1 MKAVPSAERLF
12 RKGVKKMTNSNSSNS
27 MNPKEAKQKLN
38 SFKNEVASSMNINL
52 QQGYNGDITAR
63 DAGRI
68 GGQMV
73 KRMIEYAEQNMQG
86 QN

>member
-1 MKAVPSAERLF
+1 
-12 RKGVKKMTNSNSSNS
+12 MTTSNSG
-27 MNPKEAKQKLN
+27 EAKQKL
-38 SFKNEVASSMNINL
+38 SEFKNEVASSMNINL

-73 KRMIEYAEQNMQG
+73 KRMIEYAEQHMNG

>member
-1 MKAVPSAERLF
+1 
-12 RKGVKKMTNSNSSNS
+12 MTSGNSRE
-27 MNPKEAKQKLN
+27 MKQKLN
-38 SFKNEVASSMNINL
+38 SLKTEAANSMNISL

-73 KRMIEYAEQNMQG
+73 KRMIEYAENNMNG
-86 QN
+86 GTGSNMTK

>member
-1 MKAVPSAERLF
+1 M
-12 RKGVKKMTNSNSSNS
+12 NS
-27 MNPKEAKQKLN
+27 MNNMNSMNSGMNGSSSASREMKQRLSGMKT
-38 SFKNEVASSMNINL
+38 EVANSMSINL

-73 KRMIEYAEQNMQG
+73 KRMIEYAERNMNG
-86 QN
+86 GSTMMN

>member
-1 MKAVPSAERLF
+1 
-12 RKGVKKMTNSNSSNS
+12 MTSSNS
-27 MNPKEAKQKLN
+27 REMKQKL
-38 SFKNEVASSMNINL
+38 SKFKNEVASSMNINL

-73 KRMIEYAEQNMQG
+73 KRMIEYAEQHMNG

>member
-1 MKAVPSAERLF
+1 
-12 RKGVKKMTNSNSSNS
+12 MTTSTSG
-27 MNPKEAKQKLN
+27 EAKQKL
-38 SFKNEVASSMNINL
+38 SKFKNEVASSMNINL

-73 KRMIEYAEQNMQG
+73 KRMIEYAEQHMNG

>member
-1 MKAVPSAERLF
+1 
-12 RKGVKKMTNSNSSNS
+12 MTTSNSG
-27 MNPKEAKQKLN
+27 EAKQKL
-38 SFKNEVASSMNINL
+38 SKFKNEVASSMNINL
-52 QQGYNGDITAR
+52 QQGYNGDITDR

-73 KRMIEYAEQNMQG
+73 KRMIEYAEQHMNG

>member
-1 MKAVPSAERLF
+1 
-12 RKGVKKMTNSNSSNS
+12 MTTSNCG
-27 MNPKEAKQKLN
+27 EAKQKL
-38 SFKNEVASSMNINL
+38 SKFKNEVASSMNINL

-73 KRMIEYAEQNMQG
+73 KRMIEYAEQHMNG

>member
-1 MKAVPSAERLF
+1 
-12 RKGVKKMTNSNSSNS
+12 MTTSNSG
-27 MNPKEAKQKLN
+27 EAKQKLYK
-38 SFKNEVASSMNINL
+38 FKNEVTSSMNINL

-73 KRMIEYAEQNMQG
+73 KRMIEYAEQHMNG

>member
-1 MKAVPSAERLF
+1 
-12 RKGVKKMTNSNSSNS
+12 MTTSNSG
-27 MNPKEAKQKLN
+27 EAKQKL
-38 SFKNEVASSMNINL
+38 SKFKNEVASSMNINL

-73 KRMIEYAEQNMQG
+73 KRMIEYAEQHMNG
-86 QN
+86 HN

>member
-1 MKAVPSAERLF
+1 
-12 RKGVKKMTNSNSSNS
+12 MTTSN
-27 MNPKEAKQKLN
+27 PGEAKQKL
-38 SFKNEVASSMNINL
+38 SKFKNEVASSMNINL

-73 KRMIEYAEQNMQG
+73 KRMIEYAEQHMNG

>member
-1 MKAVPSAERLF
+1 
-12 RKGVKKMTNSNSSNS
+12 MTTSNSG
-27 MNPKEAKQKLN
+27 EAKQKL
-38 SFKNEVASSMNINL
+38 SKCKNEVASSMNISL

-73 KRMIEYAEQNMQG
+73 KRMIEYAEQHMNG

>member
-1 MKAVPSAERLF
+1 M
-12 RKGVKKMTNSNSSNS
+12 
-27 MNPKEAKQKLN
+27 KQKLN
-38 SFKNEVASSMNINL
+38 SLKTEAANSMNISL

-73 KRMIEYAEQNMQG
+73 KRMIEYAENNMNG
-86 QN
+86 GTGSNMTK